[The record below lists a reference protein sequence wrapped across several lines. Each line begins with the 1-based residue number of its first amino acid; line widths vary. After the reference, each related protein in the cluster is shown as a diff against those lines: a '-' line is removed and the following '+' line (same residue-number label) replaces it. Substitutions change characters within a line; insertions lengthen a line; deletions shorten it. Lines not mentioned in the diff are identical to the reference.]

1 MVRSWFKRA
10 LPDIYDGIFDYA
22 KTYIKSNSQYNP
34 KVVKDTPQQ
43 EKFFPII
50 IIKQTK
56 DSLIDENLDKT
67 DQKFKMVYEIEIYT
81 IDTEDKAKQEITK
94 ELVKLV
100 NDVFDEHFGFMR
112 RTNKNIPNIDL
123 NVDRQYLRYDGKL
136 DFNNI
141 IYRR

>member
-1 MVRSWFKRA
+1 
-10 LPDIYDGIFDYA
+10 
-22 KTYIKSNSQYNP
+22 
-34 KVVKDTPQQ
+34 
-43 EKFFPII
+43 
-50 IIKQTK
+50 
-56 DSLIDENLDKT
+56 
-67 DQKFKMVYEIEIYT
+67 MVYEIEIYT